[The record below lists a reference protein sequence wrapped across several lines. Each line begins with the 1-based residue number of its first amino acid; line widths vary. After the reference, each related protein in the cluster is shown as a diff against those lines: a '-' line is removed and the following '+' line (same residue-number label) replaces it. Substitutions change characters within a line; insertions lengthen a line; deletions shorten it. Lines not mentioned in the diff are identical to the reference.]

1 MSQRIDDICPR
12 PDKLPAT
19 TTPPLAAPIY
29 PSTVYRCDSPD
40 QASALLA
47 GTIDGFVYSRDGHP
61 NANLLA
67 ARCAEL
73 HGADRA
79 LVTGS
84 GMSALALAL
93 VSLLEHGDHVVVSN
107 QLYGKSLALWTSE
120 APRLGMTATAVD
132 VADMA
137 AVKAAVMP
145 QARLV
150 LAETIANPMLRVA
163 DITALAD
170 VAHAG
175 GAKLLIDNTFA
186 SPAVCR
192 PLELGADLVMESLT
206 KIMNGHSD
214 VMLGLLCF
222 GEDEAQRV
230 KAAHSVWGFFPSPI
244 DCWLAARGIGTL
256 AVRVE
261 RASANALAAAEMLAA
276 RDDVEAVFYP
286 GLTDNADH
294 ALALRQFGGLF
305 GSIVTFTL
313 PGGTAA
319 AERFIA
325 ATAETIPFCPS
336 LGELSTT
343 LTHPASTSH
352 RLMTQDERDAID
364 IRDGTIRLSV
374 GIESSGHVLSALEA
388 ALAAIQ

>member
-1 MSQRIDDICPR
+1 MSQHIDDLCPS
-12 PDKLPAT
+12 PDSPPAAT
-19 TTPPLAAPIY
+19 TRPLATPIY

-40 QASALLA
+40 QAAGLLA

-67 ARCAEL
+67 ERCKEL

-79 LVTGS
+79 AVTGS

-93 VSLLEHGDHVVVSN
+93 VSLLRQGDHVVISN

-120 APRLGMTATAVD
+120 APRLGIEATAVD
-132 VADMA
+132 VCDVQNVNA
-137 AVKAAVMP
+137 AMTA
-145 QARLV
+145 QTRLV

-163 DITALAD
+163 DISALAGA
-170 VAHAG
+170 AHAV

-186 SPAVCR
+186 SPAICR
-192 PLELGADLVMESLT
+192 PLELGADLVMESVT

-222 GEDEAQRV
+222 GEDVWPRV

-276 RDDVEAVFYP
+276 RDDVDAVFYP
-286 GLTDNADH
+286 GLADNIDH
-294 ALALRQFGGLF
+294 TLAARQFDGRF

-352 RLMTQDERDAID
+352 RLMTPAEREAIE
-364 IRDGTIRLSV
+364 IGDGTIRLSV
-374 GIESSGHVLSALEA
+374 GIESSGHVVSSLET
-388 ALAAIQ
+388 ALAAIR